1 MHKKAQRAVL
11 HADIG
16 EQTSFNRGNDSVE
29 EFETI
34 NALVADNSVVSSSH
48 PAWDFIALSPL
59 GSER

>member
-48 PAWDFIALSPL
+48 PA
-59 GSER
+59 